1 MTWCRERA
9 GWCVDEDAAGSGIRD
24 ARRPGT
30 EADSEMRCTVY
41 VGCGEVEHQ
50 VRHVGLLCFWSFP
63 YGHLLSQRWI
73 KSRVQIIKSI

>member
-1 MTWCRERA
+1 MR

-63 YGHLLSQRWI
+63 YHLLSEVGLFFIHSVCYKVVKTKHR
-73 KSRVQIIKSI
+73 